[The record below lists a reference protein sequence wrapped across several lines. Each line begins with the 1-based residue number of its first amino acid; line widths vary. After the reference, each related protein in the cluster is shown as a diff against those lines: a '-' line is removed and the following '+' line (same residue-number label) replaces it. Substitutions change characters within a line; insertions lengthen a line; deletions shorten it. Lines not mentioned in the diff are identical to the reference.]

1 MKESDKID
9 EMLSDKN
16 ILDSE
21 TIEKTGEIHDLV
33 SDEQKKR
40 ILSIIEQRTDSVRE
54 NNNTK
59 EETVQVIS
67 YRRKNNMKLIA
78 AIAAC
83 LCVITGTLFLKP
95 QDKDEIN
102 TGNDKAET
110 TTVYETEPVY
120 ENTAETSAE
129 GKNSVT
135 FTDTKYSVLHNSFTE
150 DTSECYTVNI
160 NTENNKSETTTEYE
174 TTTVYETDPVSEST
188 AETSA
193 EEKNPITFIGTK
205 YSVWYNN
212 FIEDNGE
219 YYTVNFLKN
228 EEFQNRINAD
238 IREVSDELYK
248 YDDTPETISPNM
260 PQYRKNPKGL
270 SIYPYICNGYMYLR
284 FFYNHEYN
292 HAATLVY
299 DIIEEK
305 RIERIEELFTDTSSL
320 YEDLN
325 RVLRENSD
333 THDYTYTAEITPENI
348 TGFDYYNLF
357 INDGSDR
364 PVVYPWFIANGFGG
378 GTSEYCKM
386 DTERDM
392 RDCIKDEF
400 IPACEAGGD

>member
-40 ILSIIEQRTDSVRE
+40 ILSIIEQRTDSVQG

-78 AIAAC
+78 AVAAC

-95 QDKDEIN
+95 QDKENIN
-102 TGNDKAET
+102 TGNDKVEI

-120 ENTAETSAE
+120 ESTAETSAE
-129 GKNSVT
+129 EKNSVT
-135 FTDTKYSVLHNSFTE
+135 FTDTKHGVLHNSFTE

-160 NTENNKSETTTEYE
+160 NTENDKAE
-174 TTTVYETDPVSEST
+174 TTTVYETEPVYEST

-193 EEKNPITFIGTK
+193 EQKIPITFIGTK
-205 YSVWYNN
+205 YNVWYNG

-248 YDDTPETISPNM
+248 YDDTPETKSPIM
-260 PQYRKNPKGL
+260 PQYRKNSKGL
-270 SIYPYICNGYMYLR
+270 DLYPYICNGYMYLS

-305 RIERIEELFTDTSSL
+305 RIEKIEELFTDTSTL

-325 RVLRENSD
+325 RVMREKSG

-348 TGFDYYNLF
+348 TGFDFYDLF
-357 INDGSDR
+357 INDGSEK
-364 PVVYPWFIANGFGG
+364 PVVYPWFIANCFEC

-392 RDCIKDEF
+392 RNCIKDEF

>member
-21 TIEKTGEIHDLV
+21 TIEKTGERHDLV

-40 ILSIIEQRTDSVRE
+40 ILSIIEQRTDSVQG

-78 AIAAC
+78 AVAAC

-95 QDKDEIN
+95 QDKDNIN
-102 TGNDKAET
+102 TGNDKVEI

-120 ENTAETSAE
+120 ESTAETSAE
-129 GKNSVT
+129 EKNSVT
-135 FTDTKYSVLHNSFTE
+135 FTDTKHGVLHNSFTE

-160 NTENNKSETTTEYE
+160 NTENDKAE
-174 TTTVYETDPVSEST
+174 TTTVYETEPVYEST

-193 EEKNPITFIGTK
+193 EQKIPITFIGTK
-205 YSVWYNN
+205 YNVWYNG

-248 YDDTPETISPNM
+248 YDDTPETKSPIM
-260 PQYRKNPKGL
+260 PQYRKNSKGL
-270 SIYPYICNGYMYLR
+270 DLYPYIYNGYMYLK

-305 RIERIEELFTDTSSL
+305 RIEKIEELFTDTSTL

-325 RVLRENSD
+325 RVMREKSG

-348 TGFDYYNLF
+348 TGFDFYDLF
-357 INDGSDR
+357 INDGSEK
-364 PVVYPWFIANGFGG
+364 PVVYPWFIANCFEG

-392 RDCIKDEF
+392 RNCIKDEF

>member
-21 TIEKTGEIHDLV
+21 TIEKTGERHDLV

-40 ILSIIEQRTDSVRE
+40 ILSIIEQRRDSVQG

-59 EETVQVIS
+59 EDTVQVIS

-95 QDKDEIN
+95 QDKDNIN
-102 TGNDKAET
+102 TGNDKVEI

-120 ENTAETSAE
+120 ESTAETSAE
-129 GKNSVT
+129 EKNSVT
-135 FTDTKYSVLHNSFTE
+135 FTDTKHGVLHNSFTE

-160 NTENNKSETTTEYE
+160 NTENDKAE
-174 TTTVYETDPVSEST
+174 TTTVYETEPVYEST

-193 EEKNPITFIGTK
+193 EQKIPITFIGTK
-205 YSVWYNN
+205 YNVWYNG

-248 YDDTPETISPNM
+248 YDDTPETKSPIM
-260 PQYRKNPKGL
+260 PQYRKNSKGL
-270 SIYPYICNGYMYLR
+270 DLYPYIYNGYMYLK

-305 RIERIEELFTDTSSL
+305 RIEKIEELFTDTSTL

-325 RVLRENSD
+325 RVMREKSG

-348 TGFDYYNLF
+348 TGFDFYDLF
-357 INDGSDR
+357 INDGSEK
-364 PVVYPWFIANGFGG
+364 PVVYPWFIANCFEG

-392 RDCIKDEF
+392 RNCIKDEF

>member
-21 TIEKTGEIHDLV
+21 TIEKTGERHDLV

-40 ILSIIEQRTDSVRE
+40 ILSIIEQRTDSVQG

-78 AIAAC
+78 AVAAC

-95 QDKDEIN
+95 QDKDNIN
-102 TGNDKAET
+102 TGNDKVEI

-120 ENTAETSAE
+120 ESTAETSAE
-129 GKNSVT
+129 EKNSVT
-135 FTDTKYSVLHNSFTE
+135 FTDTKHGVLHNSFTE

-160 NTENNKSETTTEYE
+160 NTENDKAE
-174 TTTVYETDPVSEST
+174 TTTVYETEHVYAST

-193 EEKNPITFIGTK
+193 EQKIPITFIGTK
-205 YSVWYNN
+205 YNVWYNG

-248 YDDTPETISPNM
+248 YDDTPETKSPIM
-260 PQYRKNPKGL
+260 PQYRKNSKGL
-270 SIYPYICNGYMYLR
+270 DLYPYIYNGYMYLK

-305 RIERIEELFTDTSSL
+305 RIEKIEELFTDTSAL

-325 RVLRENSD
+325 RVMREKSG

-348 TGFDYYNLF
+348 TGFDFYDLF
-357 INDGSDR
+357 INDGSEK
-364 PVVYPWFIANGFGG
+364 PVVYPWFIANCFEGR
-378 GTSEYCKM
+378 TSEYCKM

-392 RDCIKDEF
+392 RNCIKDEF

>member
-21 TIEKTGEIHDLV
+21 TIEKAGEIHDLV

-40 ILSIIEQRTDSVRE
+40 ILSIIEQRTDSVQG

-78 AIAAC
+78 AVAAC

-95 QDKDEIN
+95 QDKDNIN
-102 TGNDKAET
+102 TGNDKVEI

-120 ENTAETSAE
+120 ESTAETSAE
-129 GKNSVT
+129 EKNSVT
-135 FTDTKYSVLHNSFTE
+135 FTDTKHGVLHNSFTE

-160 NTENNKSETTTEYE
+160 NTENINTENDKAE
-174 TTTVYETDPVSEST
+174 TTTVYETEPVYEST

-193 EEKNPITFIGTK
+193 EQKIPITFIGTK
-205 YSVWYNN
+205 YNVWYNG

-248 YDDTPETISPNM
+248 YDDTPETKSPIM
-260 PQYRKNPKGL
+260 PQYRKNSKGL
-270 SIYPYICNGYMYLR
+270 DLYSTIYNGYMYLK

-305 RIERIEELFTDTSSL
+305 RIEKIEELFTDT
-320 YEDLN
+320 
-325 RVLRENSD
+325 
-333 THDYTYTAEITPENI
+333 YT
-348 TGFDYYNLF
+348 L
-357 INDGSDR
+357 
-364 PVVYPWFIANGFGG
+364 
-378 GTSEYCKM
+378 
-386 DTERDM
+386 
-392 RDCIKDEF
+392 
-400 IPACEAGGD
+400 

>member
-1 MKESDKID
+1 
-9 EMLSDKN
+9 
-16 ILDSE
+16 
-21 TIEKTGEIHDLV
+21 
-33 SDEQKKR
+33 
-40 ILSIIEQRTDSVRE
+40 
-54 NNNTK
+54 
-59 EETVQVIS
+59 
-67 YRRKNNMKLIA
+67 MKLIA
-78 AIAAC
+78 AVAAC

-95 QDKDEIN
+95 QDKDNIN
-102 TGNDKAET
+102 TGNDKVEI

-120 ENTAETSAE
+120 ESTAETSAE
-129 GKNSVT
+129 EKNSVT
-135 FTDTKYSVLHNSFTE
+135 FTDTKHGVLHNSFTE

-160 NTENNKSETTTEYE
+160 NTENINTENDKAE
-174 TTTVYETDPVSEST
+174 TTTVYETEPVYEST

-193 EEKNPITFIGTK
+193 EQKIPITFIGTK
-205 YSVWYNN
+205 YNVWYNG

-248 YDDTPETISPNM
+248 YDDTPETKSPIM
-260 PQYRKNPKGL
+260 PQYRKNSKGL
-270 SIYPYICNGYMYLR
+270 DLYPYIYNGYMYLK

-305 RIERIEELFTDTSSL
+305 RIEKIEELFTDTSAL

-325 RVLRENSD
+325 RVMREKSG

-348 TGFDYYNLF
+348 TGFDFYDLF
-357 INDGSDR
+357 INDGSEK
-364 PVVYPWFIANGFGG
+364 PVVYPWFIANCFEG

-392 RDCIKDEF
+392 RNCIKDEF

>member
-21 TIEKTGEIHDLV
+21 TIEKTGERHDLV

-40 ILSIIEQRTDSVRE
+40 ILSIIEQRTDSVQG

-59 EETVQVIS
+59 EDTVQVIS

-78 AIAAC
+78 AVAAC

-95 QDKDEIN
+95 QDKDNIN
-102 TGNDKAET
+102 TGNDKVEI

-120 ENTAETSAE
+120 ESTAETSAE
-129 GKNSVT
+129 EKNSVT
-135 FTDTKYSVLHNSFTE
+135 FTDTKHGVLHNSFTE

-160 NTENNKSETTTEYE
+160 NTENDKAE
-174 TTTVYETDPVSEST
+174 TTTVYETEPVYEST

-193 EEKNPITFIGTK
+193 EQKIPITFIGTK
-205 YSVWYNN
+205 YNVWYNG

-248 YDDTPETISPNM
+248 YDDTPETKSPIM
-260 PQYRKNPKGL
+260 PQYRKNSKGL
-270 SIYPYICNGYMYLR
+270 DLYPYIYNGYMYLK

-305 RIERIEELFTDTSSL
+305 RIEKIEELFTDTSTL

-325 RVLRENSD
+325 RVMREKSG
-333 THDYTYTAEITPENI
+333 TYDYTYTAEITPENI
-348 TGFDYYNLF
+348 TGFDFYDLF
-357 INDGSDR
+357 INDGSEK
-364 PVVYPWFIANGFGG
+364 PVVYPWFIANCFEG

-392 RDCIKDEF
+392 RNCIKDEF

>member
-21 TIEKTGEIHDLV
+21 TIEKAGEIHDLV

-40 ILSIIEQRTDSVRE
+40 ILSIIEQRTDSVQG

-78 AIAAC
+78 AVAAC

-95 QDKDEIN
+95 QDKDNIN
-102 TGNDKAET
+102 TGNDKVEI

-120 ENTAETSAE
+120 ESTAETSAE
-129 GKNSVT
+129 EKNSVT
-135 FTDTKYSVLHNSFTE
+135 FTDTKHGVLHNSFTE

-160 NTENNKSETTTEYE
+160 NTENDKAE
-174 TTTVYETDPVSEST
+174 TTTVYETEPVYEST

-193 EEKNPITFIGTK
+193 EQKIPITFIGTK
-205 YSVWYNN
+205 YNVWYNG

-248 YDDTPETISPNM
+248 YDDTPETKSPIM
-260 PQYRKNPKGL
+260 PQYRKNSKGL
-270 SIYPYICNGYMYLR
+270 DLYPYIYNGYMYLK

-305 RIERIEELFTDTSSL
+305 RIEKIEELFTDTSTL

-325 RVLRENSD
+325 RVMREKSG

-348 TGFDYYNLF
+348 TGFDFYDLF
-357 INDGSDR
+357 INDGSEK
-364 PVVYPWFIANGFGG
+364 PVVYPWFIANCFEGR
-378 GTSEYCKM
+378 TSEYCKM

-392 RDCIKDEF
+392 RNCIKDEF

>member
-21 TIEKTGEIHDLV
+21 TIEKAGEIHDLV

-40 ILSIIEQRTDSVRE
+40 ILSIIEQRTDSVQG

-95 QDKDEIN
+95 QDKDNIN
-102 TGNDKAET
+102 TGNDKVEI

-120 ENTAETSAE
+120 ESTAETSAE
-129 GKNSVT
+129 EKNSVT
-135 FTDTKYSVLHNSFTE
+135 FTDTKHGVLHNSFTE

-160 NTENNKSETTTEYE
+160 NTENINTENDKAE
-174 TTTVYETDPVSEST
+174 TTTVYETEPVYEST

-193 EEKNPITFIGTK
+193 EQKIPITFIGTK
-205 YSVWYNN
+205 YNVWYNG

-248 YDDTPETISPNM
+248 YDDTPETKSPIM
-260 PQYRKNPKGL
+260 PQYRKNSKGL
-270 SIYPYICNGYMYLR
+270 DLYPYICNGYMYLR

-305 RIERIEELFTDTSSL
+305 RIEKIEELFTDTSAL

-325 RVLRENSD
+325 RVMREKSG

-348 TGFDYYNLF
+348 TGFDFYDLF
-357 INDGSDR
+357 INDGSEK
-364 PVVYPWFIANGFGG
+364 PVVYPWFIANCFEG

-392 RDCIKDEF
+392 RNCIKDEF

>member
-21 TIEKTGEIHDLV
+21 TIEKTGERHDLV

-40 ILSIIEQRTDSVRE
+40 ILSIIEQRTDSVQG

-78 AIAAC
+78 AVAAC

-95 QDKDEIN
+95 QDKDNIN
-102 TGNDKAET
+102 TGNDKVEI

-120 ENTAETSAE
+120 ESTAETSAE
-129 GKNSVT
+129 EKNSVT
-135 FTDTKYSVLHNSFTE
+135 FTDTKHGVLHNSFTE

-160 NTENNKSETTTEYE
+160 NTENDKAE
-174 TTTVYETDPVSEST
+174 TTTVYETEPVYEST

-193 EEKNPITFIGTK
+193 EQKIPITFIGTK
-205 YSVWYNN
+205 YNVWYNG

-248 YDDTPETISPNM
+248 YDDTPETKSPIM
-260 PQYRKNPKGL
+260 PQYRKNSKGL
-270 SIYPYICNGYMYLR
+270 DLYPYIYNGYMYLK

-305 RIERIEELFTDTSSL
+305 RIEKIEELFTDTSAL

-325 RVLRENSD
+325 RVMREKSG

-348 TGFDYYNLF
+348 TGFDFYDLF
-357 INDGSDR
+357 INDGSEK
-364 PVVYPWFIANGFGG
+364 PVVYPWFIANCFEG

-392 RDCIKDEF
+392 RNCIKDEF

>member
-21 TIEKTGEIHDLV
+21 TIEKTGERHDLV

-40 ILSIIEQRTDSVRE
+40 ILSIIEQRTDSVQG

-78 AIAAC
+78 AVAAC

-95 QDKDEIN
+95 QDKDNIN
-102 TGNDKAET
+102 TGNDKVEI

-120 ENTAETSAE
+120 ESTAETSAE
-129 GKNSVT
+129 EKNSVT
-135 FTDTKYSVLHNSFTE
+135 FTDTKHGVLHNSFTE

-160 NTENNKSETTTEYE
+160 NTENDKAE
-174 TTTVYETDPVSEST
+174 TTTVYETEPVYEST

-193 EEKNPITFIGTK
+193 EQKIPITFIGTK
-205 YSVWYNN
+205 YNVWYNG

-248 YDDTPETISPNM
+248 YDDTPETKSPIM
-260 PQYRKNPKGL
+260 PQYRKNSKGL
-270 SIYPYICNGYMYLR
+270 DLYPYIYNGYMYLK

-305 RIERIEELFTDTSSL
+305 RIEKIEELFTDTSTL

-325 RVLRENSD
+325 RVMREKSG

-348 TGFDYYNLF
+348 TGFDFYDLF
-357 INDGSDR
+357 INDGSEK
-364 PVVYPWFIANGFGG
+364 PVVYPWFIANCFEGR
-378 GTSEYCKM
+378 TSEYCKM

-392 RDCIKDEF
+392 RNCIKDEF

>member
-21 TIEKTGEIHDLV
+21 TIEKTGERHDLV

-40 ILSIIEQRTDSVRE
+40 ILSIIEQRTDSVQG

-78 AIAAC
+78 AVAAC

-95 QDKDEIN
+95 QDKDNIN
-102 TGNDKAET
+102 TGNDKVEI

-120 ENTAETSAE
+120 ESTAETSAE
-129 GKNSVT
+129 EKNSVT
-135 FTDTKYSVLHNSFTE
+135 FTDTKHGVLHNSFTE

-160 NTENNKSETTTEYE
+160 NTENDKAE
-174 TTTVYETDPVSEST
+174 TTTVYETEPVYEST

-193 EEKNPITFIGTK
+193 EQKIPITFIGTK
-205 YSVWYNN
+205 YNVWYNG

-248 YDDTPETISPNM
+248 YDDTPETKSPIM
-260 PQYRKNPKGL
+260 PQYRKNSKGL
-270 SIYPYICNGYMYLR
+270 DLYPYICNGYMYLS

-305 RIERIEELFTDTSSL
+305 RIEKIEELFTDTSTL

-325 RVLRENSD
+325 RVMREKSG

-348 TGFDYYNLF
+348 TGFDFYNLF
-357 INDGSDR
+357 INDGSEK
-364 PVVYPWFIANGFGG
+364 PVVYPWFIANGFEC

-392 RDCIKDEF
+392 RNCIKDEF

>member
-40 ILSIIEQRTDSVRE
+40 ILSIIEQRTDSVQG

-78 AIAAC
+78 AVAAC

-95 QDKDEIN
+95 QDKENIN
-102 TGNDKAET
+102 TGNDKVEI

-120 ENTAETSAE
+120 ESTAETSAE
-129 GKNSVT
+129 EKNSVT
-135 FTDTKYSVLHNSFTE
+135 FTDTKHGVLHNSFTE

-160 NTENNKSETTTEYE
+160 NTENINTENDKAE
-174 TTTVYETDPVSEST
+174 TTTVYETEPVYEST

-193 EEKNPITFIGTK
+193 EQKIPITFIGTK
-205 YSVWYNN
+205 YSVWYNG

-248 YDDTPETISPNM
+248 YDDTPWTNSPIM
-260 PQYRKNPKGL
+260 PQYRKNSKGL
-270 SIYPYICNGYMYLR
+270 DLYSTIGNGDMYLR

-292 HAATLVY
+292 HVATLVY

-305 RIERIEELFTDTSSL
+305 RIEKIEELFTDTSTL

-325 RVLRENSD
+325 RVMREKSG

-348 TGFDYYNLF
+348 TGFDFYDLF
-357 INDGSDR
+357 INDGSEK
-364 PVVYPWFIANGFGG
+364 PVVYPWFIANCFEGR
-378 GTSEYCKM
+378 TSEYCKM

-392 RDCIKDEF
+392 RNCIKDEF

>member
-21 TIEKTGEIHDLV
+21 TIEKAGEIHDLV

-40 ILSIIEQRTDSVRE
+40 ILSIIEKRTDSVQE

-102 TGNDKAET
+102 TGNDKSEI
-110 TTVYETEPVY
+110 TTVYETKPVY
-120 ENTAETSAE
+120 
-129 GKNSVT
+129 
-135 FTDTKYSVLHNSFTE
+135 
-150 DTSECYTVNI
+150 
-160 NTENNKSETTTEYE
+160 
-174 TTTVYETDPVSEST
+174 EST
-188 AETSA
+188 AETST
-193 EEKNPITFIGTK
+193 EQKIPVTFIGTK
-205 YSVWYNN
+205 YSVWYNG

-248 YDDTPETISPNM
+248 YDDIPETISPNM
-260 PQYRKNPKGL
+260 PQYRKNSKGL
-270 SIYPYICNGYMYLR
+270 DLYPYICNGYMYLR
-284 FFYNHEYN
+284 LFYNHEYN

-305 RIERIEELFTDTSSL
+305 RIEKIEELFTDTSVL

-325 RVLRENSD
+325 RVMRENAD

-357 INDGSDR
+357 INDGSEK
-364 PVVYPWFIANGFGG
+364 PVVYPWFIANCFEG
-378 GTSEYCKM
+378 GTGEYCKM

-392 RDCIKDEF
+392 RNCIKDEF

>member
-21 TIEKTGEIHDLV
+21 TIEKAGEIHDLV

-40 ILSIIEQRTDSVRE
+40 ILSIIEQRTDSVQG

-78 AIAAC
+78 AVAAC

-95 QDKDEIN
+95 QDKDNIN
-102 TGNDKAET
+102 TGNDKVEI

-120 ENTAETSAE
+120 ESTSETSAE
-129 GKNSVT
+129 EKNPVT

-160 NTENNKSETTTEYE
+160 NTENINTENDKAE
-174 TTTVYETDPVSEST
+174 TTTVYETEPVYEST

-193 EEKNPITFIGTK
+193 EQKIPITFIGTK
-205 YSVWYNN
+205 YNVWYNG

-248 YDDTPETISPNM
+248 YDDTPETKSPIM
-260 PQYRKNPKGL
+260 PQYRKNSKGL
-270 SIYPYICNGYMYLR
+270 DLYSTIYNGYMYLK

-305 RIERIEELFTDTSSL
+305 RIEKIEELFTDTSTL

-325 RVLRENSD
+325 RVMREKSG

-348 TGFDYYNLF
+348 TGFDFYDLF
-357 INDGSDR
+357 INDGSEK
-364 PVVYPWFIANGFGG
+364 PVVYPWFIANCFEGR
-378 GTSEYCKM
+378 TSEYCKM

-392 RDCIKDEF
+392 RNCIKDEF